1 MRLAL
6 LTLTIVL
13 GAVSPTPKER
23 VEQGLKDF
31 EAGRYLEAERK
42 WELALRSQPSY
53 LKSKIKQHLRMERL
67 REALELANRL
77 RTITPR
83 DSETLELSG
92 QVYLLVG
99 QRKSGQALLRLALK
113 SNPDLVVSR
122 LLLARAALDD
132 KDLKNA
138 QELLQHP
145 LPPSSAE
152 AKVLRGRLALLKG
165 DHKAALEELQL
176 AAELDPSNTD
186 ARYQLALTH
195 LAASRPKKALQI
207 VKEGLQLLPGNES
220 FRLLRIRAQLKS
232 GELPRNEVRGKLQEL
247 VDKASKEIA
256 NEARL
261 LLVTLLEEMGSFEE
275 ALQLC
280 LAATPRGKGRPRSL
294 MLKAS
299 NLYMKVATE
308 REKRGAQQKADFA
321 FARSIELLQKAL
333 ADDPSQPATR
343 ALLTERY
350 IELGQHYFKKGKSAT
365 SPRLKQQLFG
375 YSIFNLERAIEL
387 EPKTENRAH
396 HLLGQVLNH
405 LERHEEA
412 LLHFKRIKTELS
424 HFVESIYSY
433 GESCLKLRKF
443 LDASVAF
450 RRVVHIQPTHWR
462 AHRDLALTYWHL
474 KALAKAEVSFKKAL
488 ALHTKDPTIWYY
500 MGKIRLGQGRYNDAK
515 TCLQKVIALTKAK
528 TKPEWDKYNL
538 DAQHLLQELPSRQ
551 KADKKLRAL
560 GGKPREDEINR
571 RLYGR

>member
-1 MRLAL
+1 M
-6 LTLTIVL
+6 
-13 GAVSPTPKER
+13 
-23 VEQGLKDF
+23 
-31 EAGRYLEAERK
+31 
-42 WELALRSQPSY
+42 
-53 LKSKIKQHLRMERL
+53 
-67 REALELANRL
+67 
-77 RTITPR
+77 
-83 DSETLELSG
+83 
-92 QVYLLVG
+92 
-99 QRKSGQALLRLALK
+99 
-113 SNPDLVVSR
+113 
-122 LLLARAALDD
+122 
-132 KDLKNA
+132 
-138 QELLQHP
+138 
-145 LPPSSAE
+145 
-152 AKVLRGRLALLKG
+152 RGRLALLKG
-165 DHKAALEELQL
+165 DYPAALEELQL
-176 AAELDPSNTD
+176 ACELDQANTD
-186 ARYQLALTH
+186 ALYNLALTH
-195 LAASRPKKALQI
+195 LAASRPKQALAIIEKALH
-207 VKEGLQLLPGNES
+207 LLPGNEA
-220 FRLLRIRAQLKS
+220 FRLASIRAKLAS
-232 GELPRNEVRGKLQEL
+232 RTLPRNEVRSKLREL
-247 VDKASKEIA
+247 VDKGTPSIA

-261 LLVTLLEEMGSFEE
+261 LLVKLLEDAGSHEE

-280 LAATPRGKGRPRSL
+280 LSAQKNRRGQPPRSL

-333 ADDPSQPATR
+333 ADDPSQGATR

-350 IELGQHYFKKGKSAT
+350 IELGQHYFKNGKTAR

-412 LLHFKRIKTELS
+412 LMHFKRIKTELS

-450 RRVVHIQPTHWR
+450 RRVVHIRPDHWR

-474 KALAKAEVSFKKAL
+474 KARSKAEVSFKKAL

-500 MGKIRLGQGRYNDAK
+500 LGKLRLGQSRYGDAK
-515 TCLQKVIALTKAK
+515 TCLTKVVELTDKKKIPELERLHVDAK
-528 TKPEWDKYNL
+528 
-538 DAQHLLQELPSRQ
+538 HLLQELPSRQ